1 MNIYLFGNEDVEIDS
16 RPLTLEGIVN
26 KTFPRI
32 TSIKIKPN
40 DELTFI
46 DEQNPILIDTVLGI
60 NEVSLFDESDIEK
73 IVLSPRASV
82 HDFDLGFQLK
92 LLKKMGMLKKWHL
105 IGIPGDKPLD
115 QDRVIS
121 ILRKLVE
128 QDMQGS

>member
-1 MNIYLFGNEDVEIDS
+1 MNIYLFGNEDVEMDS
-16 RPLTLEGIVN
+16 LPLTLGSVIH
-26 KTFPRI
+26 KTFPHI
-32 TSIKIKPN
+32 SSVIIKPN
-40 DELTFI
+40 DELSFI

-60 NEVSLFDESDIEK
+60 EEVSLFDESDIEK

-92 LLKKMGMLKKWHL
+92 LLKKMGMFRKWRL